1 MPTKNNKPATKLL
14 LPGGIA
20 LAILLQ
26 ACSGGESGPAAPTPG
41 VGGSYLHVS
50 VPDFYFGT
58 RDVGTAATQMIEIA
72 NRGGDI
78 YPIKT
83 IQVTGDHSD
92 EFTTDFYDEIVLNP
106 AEAIQLNVSFEP
118 VTDGRKSAA
127 LDIDFDTITLV
138 TAADN
143 VHEQNYY
150 RARDLE
156 KAGEYDQSLEAYGE
170 YIHGNPVTKNKQTA
184 AIKAPVLKEAS
195 LYGEGA
201 DFDLYLNAMN
211 ARDSGEL
218 DRAVAEL
225 DALETLHS
233 DSYLADDAAY
243 MRAYI
248 DLIDKKD
255 FAAAEKNMKQLRADY
270 PDSNY
275 YDTALYSEGL
285 AHQEMGNRQ
294 LARNIFEDLKY
305 RHTGMEAFG
314 IELAKDNILSR
325 MWFERAEQALEA
337 LDS

>member
-1 MPTKNNKPATKLL
+1 MDILKKSILASSV
-14 LPGGIA
+14 A
-20 LAILLQ
+20 LVVSLQ
-26 ACSGGESGPAAPTPG
+26 ACSGGESAPAAPTPG

-58 RDVGTAATQMIEIA
+58 RDVGTQATQKIEIT
-72 NRGGDI
+72 NRGGDV

-83 IQVTGDHSD
+83 IKVTGDHSD

-106 AEAIQLNVSFEP
+106 AEAIELSISFEP
-118 VTDGRKSAA
+118 ITDGRKSAA
-127 LDIDFDTITLV
+127 LDIDFDTITQV
-138 TAADN
+138 SDADN
-143 VHEQNYY
+143 QHEQNYY
-150 RARDLE
+150 RAKDLE
-156 KAGEYDQSLEAYGE
+156 SAGEFEESLDAYDE
-170 YIHGNPVTKNKQTA
+170 YIHGKPVTKNKQIA

-211 ARDSGEL
+211 ARNSGDL
-218 DRAVAEL
+218 DLAVAEL
-225 DALETLHS
+225 DALELLHD

-255 FAAAEKNMKQLRADY
+255 YAAAEKNMKQLRANY

-314 IELAKDNILSR
+314 IELSKDNILSR
-325 MWFERAEQALEA
+325 MWFERAEQAIDA

>member
-1 MPTKNNKPATKLL
+1 MDTVKKSVLASSILL
-14 LPGGIA
+14 A
-20 LAILLQ
+20 VSLQ
-26 ACSGGESGPAAPTPG
+26 ACSGGGPDAPAAPTPG

-58 RDVGTAATQMIEIA
+58 RDVGTRASQQIEIA
-72 NRGGDI
+72 NRGGDV

-83 IQVTGDHSD
+83 IKVTGENSD
-92 EFTTDFYDEIVLNP
+92 EFTTDFYDKIVLNP
-106 AEAIQLNVSFEP
+106 AEKIKLNISFEP

-127 LDIDFDTITLV
+127 LDIDFDTIVQV

-143 VHEQNYY
+143 VHEQHYY
-150 RARDLE
+150 RAVDLE
-156 KAGEYDQSLEAYGE
+156 KDGDYDESLAAYGE
-170 YIHGNPVTKNKQTA
+170 YIHGQPATINKYRA

-201 DFDLYLNAMN
+201 DLDLYLNAMN
-211 ARDSGEL
+211 ARNSGEL
-218 DRAVAEL
+218 EKAVAEL
-225 DALETLHS
+225 DALETLHN

-255 FAAAEKNMKQLRADY
+255 YAAAEKSMKQLRTDY

-294 LARNIFEDLKY
+294 LARNIFLDLKY
-305 RHTGMEAFG
+305 RHTGMDAFG

-325 MWFERAEQALEA
+325 MWFERADIALEA

>member
-1 MPTKNNKPATKLL
+1 MDIIKKTILASS
-14 LPGGIA
+14 IA
-20 LAILLQ
+20 LALALQ
-26 ACSGGESGPAAPTPG
+26 ACSGESGPAAPTPG

-58 RDVGTAATQMIEIA
+58 RNVGTQVSQKIEIS
-72 NRGGDI
+72 NRGGDV

-83 IQVTGDHSD
+83 IKVTGDHSD
-92 EFTTDFYDEIVLNP
+92 EFKTDFYDEIVLNP
-106 AEAIQLNVSFEP
+106 AEAIELNISFEP
-118 VTDGRKSAA
+118 VTDGRKYAA
-127 LDIDFDTITLV
+127 LDIDFDTITQV

-143 VHEQNYY
+143 QHEQNYY
-150 RARDLE
+150 KAVDLE
-156 KAGEYDQSLEAYGE
+156 KSGDFDQSLATYDK
-170 YIHGNPVTKNKQTA
+170 YIQGKPATKNKHIA

-195 LYGEGA
+195 LYGDGA

-211 ARDSGEL
+211 ARNAGDL
-218 DRAVAEL
+218 DRAVADLDTLEL
-225 DALETLHS
+225 LHNE
-233 DSYLADDAAY
+233 SYLADDAAY

-255 FAAAEKNMKQLRADY
+255 YAAAEKSMKQLRADY

-285 AHQEMGNRQ
+285 AHQELGNRQ

-314 IELAKDNILSR
+314 LSLAKDNIVSR
-325 MWFERAEQALEA
+325 MWFERAEQALGA

>member
-1 MPTKNNKPATKLL
+1 MDMAKKTILASS
-14 LPGGIA
+14 IA
-20 LAILLQ
+20 LLISLQ
-26 ACSGGESGPAAPTPG
+26 ACSGGSSGPAAPTPG

-58 RDVGTAATQMIEIA
+58 RDVGTQATQSIEIT

-78 YPIKT
+78 YPIKH

-92 EFTTDFYDEIVLNP
+92 EFTTDFYDEIVLQP
-106 AEAIQLNVSFEP
+106 AEAIKLDVSFKP
-118 VTDGRKSAA
+118 VTDGRKYAA
-127 LDIDFDTITLV
+127 LDIDFDTIKQV
-138 TAADN
+138 TDAEN
-143 VHEQNYY
+143 QHEQNYY

-156 KAGEYDQSLEAYGE
+156 KTGEYEQSLEAYDQ
-170 YIHGNPVTKNKQTA
+170 YIQGKPVTKNKQTA
-184 AIKAPVLKEAS
+184 AIKAPVLKEAA
-195 LYGEGA
+195 LYGDGE

-211 ARDSGEL
+211 ARQSGEL
-218 DRAVAEL
+218 DRAVADL
-225 DALETLHS
+225 DAFELLHG

-248 DLIDKKD
+248 DLIDRKD
-255 FAAAEKNMKQLRADY
+255 YAAAEKSMKQLRTKY

-305 RHTGMEAFG
+305 RHTGLEAFG
-314 IELAKDNILSR
+314 VELAKDNIVSR
-325 MWFERAEQALEA
+325 MWFDRAEQALAA
-337 LDS
+337 LDG

>member
-1 MPTKNNKPATKLL
+1 MNILKKSILASS
-14 LPGGIA
+14 IVVA
-20 LAILLQ
+20 LSIQ
-26 ACSGGESGPAAPTPG
+26 ACAGEGSSGPAAPTPG

-58 RDVGTAATQMIEIA
+58 RDVGSRATQTIEIA
-72 NRGGDI
+72 NRGGDV

-83 IQVTGDHSD
+83 IKVTGDNSD
-92 EFTTDFYDEIVLNP
+92 EFTTDFYDEIVLQP
-106 AEAIQLNVSFEP
+106 TEAIELKINFEP
-118 VTDGRKSAA
+118 VTDGRKEAA
-127 LDIDFDTITLV
+127 LDIDFDTIV
-138 TAADN
+138 QVSDADN

-150 RARDLE
+150 RAKDLE
-156 KAGEYDQSLEAYGE
+156 KSGDYEQSLAAYDE
-170 YIHGNPVTKNKQTA
+170 YIHGKPVTQNKQRA

-211 ARDSGEL
+211 ARNSGEL

-225 DALETLHS
+225 DALELIHA

-255 FAAAEKNMKQLRADY
+255 YAAAEKSMKQLRTDY

-294 LARNIFEDLKY
+294 LARNIFADLKY
-305 RHTGMEAFG
+305 RHTGVEVLG
-314 IELAKDNILSR
+314 IELSKDNIVSR
-325 MWFERAEQALEA
+325 MWFDRAEQAIAA
-337 LDS
+337 LDG

>member
-1 MPTKNNKPATKLL
+1 MNILKKSILATS
-14 LPGGIA
+14 IVA
-20 LAILLQ
+20 AFTLQ
-26 ACSGGESGPAAPTPG
+26 ACSSGSSTPAAATPG

-58 RDVGTAATQMIEIA
+58 RDVGTEATQTIEIV
-72 NRGGDI
+72 NRGGDV

-83 IQVTGDHSD
+83 IKVTGDNSD
-92 EFTTDFYDEIVLNP
+92 EFTTDFYDEIVLQP
-106 AEAIQLNVSFEP
+106 AEAINLNIRFEP

-127 LDIDFDTITLV
+127 LDIDFDTIVQV
-138 TAADN
+138 TDADN

-150 RARDLE
+150 RAKDLE
-156 KAGEYDQSLEAYGE
+156 KAGDYDQSLAAYDE
-170 YIHGNPVTKNKQTA
+170 YIHGKPVTQNKQRA

-195 LYGEGA
+195 LYGEGE

-211 ARDSGEL
+211 ARNSGEL

-225 DALETLHS
+225 DALELIHS
-233 DSYLADDAAY
+233 ESYLADDAAY

-248 DLIDKKD
+248 ELIDKKD
-255 FAAAEKNMKQLRADY
+255 YAAAEQSMKQLRIDY

-305 RHTGMEAFG
+305 RHTGLEAFG

-325 MWFERAEQALEA
+325 MWFDRAEQAIEA